1 MDIRLQHLR
10 ELTTQIDKIN
20 QEKANQN
27 TSDSEVAERPFD
39 DSNRYKIQNVY
50 DNLAKRGELQH
61 RMRVRIE
68 QFFEKKL
75 EQYNICDFSSSAKLG
90 LEITKL
96 LSYIPNQLKP
106 DYDYKQRFES
116 IRADKLRRVR
126 EQLDKLKGQQINP
139 NSLNEIIYKYHQ
151 FAINQ
156 SLDMKEEVFAMIKTE
171 ITTMANQVTQANG
184 NMQRMIETA

>member
-1 MDIRLQHLR
+1 MEERVNQRNYEALDYEVRYVNKVISKIKEYLSKKNNERNNGEGMNEAVMDIRLQHLR

-106 DYDYKQRFES
+106 DYDYK
-116 IRADKLRRVR
+116 
-126 EQLDKLKGQQINP
+126 
-139 NSLNEIIYKYHQ
+139 
-151 FAINQ
+151 
-156 SLDMKEEVFAMIKTE
+156 
-171 ITTMANQVTQANG
+171 
-184 NMQRMIETA
+184 

>member
-20 QEKANQN
+20 MEKANQN
-27 TSDSEVAERPFD
+27 RSDSEVAERPFD

-68 QFFEKKL
+68 QFFEEKL